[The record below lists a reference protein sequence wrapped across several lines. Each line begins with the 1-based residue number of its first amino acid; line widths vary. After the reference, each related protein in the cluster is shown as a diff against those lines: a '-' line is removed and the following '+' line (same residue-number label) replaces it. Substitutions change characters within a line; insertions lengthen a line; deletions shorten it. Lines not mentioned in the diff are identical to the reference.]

1 MEWRRQ
7 CHIII
12 TLGKGMEIEG
22 GQCSTYHIAC
32 ACGCLVSATITAA
45 HLLVAGVSVEP
56 VGVGLRLSHA
66 HASHSA
72 LL

>member
-1 MEWRRQ
+1 MFN
-7 CHIII
+7 I
-12 TLGKGMEIEG
+12 THCMCMWK
-22 GQCSTYHIAC
+22 
-32 ACGCLVSATITAA
+32 CGCLVSATITAA

-56 VGVGLRLSHA
+56 VGVGLLLRHA

>member
-1 MEWRRQ
+1 MW
-7 CHIII
+7 
-12 TLGKGMEIEG
+12 K
-22 GQCSTYHIAC
+22 
-32 ACGCLVSATITAA
+32 CGCLVSATITAA

-56 VGVGLRLSHA
+56 VSVGLLLSHA

>member
-1 MEWRRQ
+1 MCMW
-7 CHIII
+7 
-12 TLGKGMEIEG
+12 K
-22 GQCSTYHIAC
+22 
-32 ACGCLVSATITAA
+32 CGCLVSAYATITAA

-56 VGVGLRLSHA
+56 VSVGLLLSHA